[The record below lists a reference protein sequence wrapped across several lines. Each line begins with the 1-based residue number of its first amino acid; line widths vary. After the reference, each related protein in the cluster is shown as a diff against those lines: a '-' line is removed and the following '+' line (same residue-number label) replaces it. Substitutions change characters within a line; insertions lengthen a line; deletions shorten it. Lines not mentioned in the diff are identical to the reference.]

1 MKARVALDLIQKV
14 NPDDEVIMLLWT
26 KDTFD
31 DEQFR
36 EENILTDKAWKKV
49 VVTMEDEGGID
60 SGDQQISEIISELVS
75 EYSEPDLSIFDEET
89 Q

>member
-1 MKARVALDLIQKV
+1 MKARVAVDLIQKV

-36 EENILTDKAWKKV
+36 EENILTDEAWKKV

-60 SGDQQISEIISELVS
+60 SGDQQISEMIAELVS
-75 EYSEPDLSIFDEET
+75 EYSEPNLSIFDKEAE
-89 Q
+89 

>member
-1 MKARVALDLIQKV
+1 MKARDAVNAIQKV

-36 EENILTDKAWKKV
+36 EENVLTDDAWKKV
-49 VVTMEDEGGID
+49 VATMEEEGGID

-75 EYSEPDLSIFDEET
+75 EYSKPNLSIFDEEAK
-89 Q
+89 

>member
-1 MKARVALDLIQKV
+1 MKAREAVNAIQKV

-36 EENILTDKAWKKV
+36 EENILTDEAWKKV

-60 SGDQQISEIISELVS
+60 SGDQQISEMIAEFVS
-75 EYSEPDLSIFDEET
+75 EYSEPKLSIFDEEAK
-89 Q
+89 

>member
-1 MKARVALDLIQKV
+1 MKAREAVDAIQKV

-36 EENILTDKAWKKV
+36 EENILTDEAWKKV

-60 SGDQQISEIISELVS
+60 SGDQQISEIIAELVS
-75 EYSEPDLSIFDEET
+75 EYSEPNSSIFGEEAK
-89 Q
+89 

>member
-36 EENILTDKAWKKV
+36 EENILTDEAWKKV

>member
-1 MKARVALDLIQKV
+1 MKARDAVNSLQKV

-26 KDTFD
+26 KDTFID
-31 DEQFR
+31 DGDEST
-36 EENILTDKAWKKV
+36 LTDDAWKKV

-75 EYSEPDLSIFDEET
+75 EYSEPNEEEVA
-89 Q
+89 

>member
-36 EENILTDKAWKKV
+36 EENILTDEAWKKV

-75 EYSEPDLSIFDEET
+75 EYSEPDLSIFDEEAK
-89 Q
+89 

>member
-1 MKARVALDLIQKV
+1 MKARDAVNNLQKL

-31 DEQFR
+31 DWSDEST
-36 EENILTDKAWKKV
+36 LTDEGWKKV

-60 SGDQQISEIISELVS
+60 SGDQQISELIGELVTEHS
-75 EYSEPDLSIFDEET
+75 ESTIEGDE
-89 Q
+89 